1 MTTAMANATII
12 VDAAGHSM
20 SVAVLLVVLVVVVP
34 KWSSQSDD

>member
-1 MTTAMANATII
+1 MANATII

-20 SVAVLLVVLVVVVP
+20 LVAVLLVVLLVVVP